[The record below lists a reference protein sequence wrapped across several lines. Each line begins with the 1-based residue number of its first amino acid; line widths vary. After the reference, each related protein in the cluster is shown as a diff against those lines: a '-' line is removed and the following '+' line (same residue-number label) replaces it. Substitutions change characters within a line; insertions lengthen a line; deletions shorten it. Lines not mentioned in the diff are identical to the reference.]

1 MTEKEMIERRIYL
14 KKQLIDLL
22 KIEINGL
29 EAELLRRDERKKLSE
44 FCQECKDEFGHA
56 DNCVGCEHSSQ
67 GRLSNTEKKRQY
79 QAREKQ

>member
-1 MTEKEMIERRIYL
+1 MTEKEVIERRIYL

-29 EAELLRRDERKKLSE
+29 EAELLRRDEREKLSE

-56 DNCVGCEHSSQ
+56 DNCVGCEHDWTTR
-67 GRLSNTEKKRQY
+67 G
-79 QAREKQ
+79 